1 MVAFAPGIVLVN
13 LVLGGN
19 GMLQQGI
26 IDWTG
31 TETYMFVMDKKLK
44 RLFASTLN
52 VIAVSVRCVS
62 SMIVVINA
70 KLPD

>member
-1 MVAFAPGIVLVN
+1 
-13 LVLGGN
+13 
-19 GMLQQGI
+19 
-26 IDWTG
+26 
-31 TETYMFVMDKKLK
+31 MFVMDKKLK